1 MKKFLLFLFTLL
13 MSASA
18 VYAAGDGS
26 KENPYSLADLKEQS
40 VANNTTCWV
49 KGYIIGSWSDPYS
62 RWWVSE
68 INTSADGANDNIVLA
83 DTPTETDPANVL
95 FAQNNYV
102 NAVAL
107 SSKPEILGKQVALKC
122 QVLTLAGR
130 WSINLNINYGS
141 ADEYYFIEGGEE
153 PDPEPDPTPDPTPD
167 TEGDG
172 TEENPFTIDQVLAKG
187 SITDMQWVKGYLVGV
202 AAGSLTALETVFEIP
217 TSGNYPYLIIAPSVD
232 CKDVKKSLVLVSLTA
247 ANKEVL
253 DINTKFG
260 KKFALSIGNVI
271 AAYNAVGNVYAAK
284 ELTEGGGEDP
294 VEEATEVTFDFTVA
308 GFANGTAMTDS
319 IKDGITLHPDAG
331 GNSNVPKYYNTGT
344 AMRFYPNNTL
354 TVSTAS
360 QKYNIVKIDFVTD
373 KDGAFA
379 ENIYNLSA
387 GSLSISSTTAAT
399 WSDANGVKSLVI
411 TPSTASKGHVR
422 VQKMTIYL
430 AEPGE
435 QFAEAPVFSP
445 ESQVIEKNSLV
456 TLTSA
461 TPGAKIYYTTDGKD
475 PKVGDAN
482 TSLYTEPGIMITA
495 NTTIKAMATADGMTN
510 SPVVTKG
517 YMVPVE
523 VKTIEEFMANAD
535 EVNWYKI
542 TGALTVTYANGPR
555 CFVKDNTASL
565 LLYSSDFSTMELP
578 NGTLIDG
585 LIGKYT
591 RYLGMIP
598 EMEDIITSSIKTL
611 TGAPVNPTESTVAD
625 ITNSSMNEYLI
636 VKNAVIT
643 KHAEQDNADNKYGKN
658 YWTITDETGSQTLY
672 NQFGIEIAETPDGK
686 VADVIVIPSYYSNAI
701 QLYAI
706 SYTEKDAPTQGGDEG
721 DGTEANPYTIDQ
733 ILAMGQVNDLSWIKG
748 YLVGVAGGSP
758 TNWET
763 VWGVPH
769 IAAGQRIQ
777 APDRS
782 TQRRLSGCEEVARA
796 L

>member
-1 MKKFLLFLFTLL
+1 
-13 MSASA
+13 
-18 VYAAGDGS
+18 
-26 KENPYSLADLKEQS
+26 
-40 VANNTTCWV
+40 
-49 KGYIIGSWSDPYS
+49 
-62 RWWVSE
+62 
-68 INTSADGANDNIVLA
+68 
-83 DTPTETDPANVL
+83 
-95 FAQNNYV
+95 
-102 NAVAL
+102 
-107 SSKPEILGKQVALKC
+107 
-122 QVLTLAGR
+122 
-130 WSINLNINYGS
+130 
-141 ADEYYFIEGGEE
+141 
-153 PDPEPDPTPDPTPD
+153 
-167 TEGDG
+167 
-172 TEENPFTIDQVLAKG
+172 
-187 SITDMQWVKGYLVGV
+187 
-202 AAGSLTALETVFEIP
+202 
-217 TSGNYPYLIIAPSVD
+217 
-232 CKDVKKSLVLVSLTA
+232 
-247 ANKEVL
+247 
-253 DINTKFG
+253 
-260 KKFALSIGNVI
+260 
-271 AAYNAVGNVYAAK
+271 
-284 ELTEGGGEDP
+284 
-294 VEEATEVTFDFTVA
+294 
-308 GFANGTAMTDS
+308 
-319 IKDGITLHPDAG
+319 
-331 GNSNVPKYYNTGT
+331 
-344 AMRFYPNNTL
+344 
-354 TVSTAS
+354 
-360 QKYNIVKIDFVTD
+360 
-373 KDGAFA
+373 
-379 ENIYNLSA
+379 
-387 GSLSISSTTAAT
+387 
-399 WSDANGVKSLVI
+399 
-411 TPSTASKGHVR
+411 
-422 VQKMTIYL
+422 MTIYL

-763 VWGVPH
+763 VWGVPTSQQASAFRH
-769 IAAGQRIQ
+769 PIVAPSADCQDVKKSLVLFNCTNELLNLATKPAQLGKQFAIQISQFIAQYNMANLVTQVKELGGSVGIDAVEADANAPVEYFNLQGMPVGARQSPRRQRLHPSPGRFGNQGSGQVTTNLY
-777 APDRS
+777 P
-782 TQRRLSGCEEVARA
+782 
-796 L
+796 

>member
-360 QKYNIVKIDFVTD
+360 QN
-373 KDGAFA
+373 
-379 ENIYNLSA
+379 
-387 GSLSISSTTAAT
+387 
-399 WSDANGVKSLVI
+399 
-411 TPSTASKGHVR
+411 
-422 VQKMTIYL
+422 TI
-430 AEPGE
+430 
-435 QFAEAPVFSP
+435 
-445 ESQVIEKNSLV
+445 
-456 TLTSA
+456 
-461 TPGAKIYYTTDGKD
+461 
-475 PKVGDAN
+475 
-482 TSLYTEPGIMITA
+482 
-495 NTTIKAMATADGMTN
+495 
-510 SPVVTKG
+510 
-517 YMVPVE
+517 
-523 VKTIEEFMANAD
+523 
-535 EVNWYKI
+535 
-542 TGALTVTYANGPR
+542 
-555 CFVKDNTASL
+555 
-565 LLYSSDFSTMELP
+565 
-578 NGTLIDG
+578 
-585 LIGKYT
+585 
-591 RYLGMIP
+591 
-598 EMEDIITSSIKTL
+598 
-611 TGAPVNPTESTVAD
+611 
-625 ITNSSMNEYLI
+625 
-636 VKNAVIT
+636 
-643 KHAEQDNADNKYGKN
+643 
-658 YWTITDETGSQTLY
+658 
-672 NQFGIEIAETPDGK
+672 
-686 VADVIVIPSYYSNAI
+686 
-701 QLYAI
+701 
-706 SYTEKDAPTQGGDEG
+706 
-721 DGTEANPYTIDQ
+721 
-733 ILAMGQVNDLSWIKG
+733 
-748 YLVGVAGGSP
+748 
-758 TNWET
+758 
-763 VWGVPH
+763 
-769 IAAGQRIQ
+769 
-777 APDRS
+777 
-782 TQRRLSGCEEVARA
+782 
-796 L
+796 